1 MIRACAAPGLPLL
14 GVCLG
19 HQAIG
24 AAYGGVIE
32 RAPEL
37 LHGKTS
43 QVHHT
48 GTACSPGCPTRS
60 PPPATTRSTIRPE
73 HLPAELEVTGRTD
86 SGVIMALRHRELP
99 IHGVQFHPESVLT
112 DGGHRM
118 LANWMAEAGHPAAP
132 GPVESLTAEMAELAA
147 RA

>member
-1 MIRACAAPGLPLL
+1 M
-14 GVCLG
+14 CLG

-24 AAYGGVIE
+24 AAYGGVVE

-43 QVHHT
+43 QVHHN
-48 GTACSPGCPTRS
+48 GAGVLAGLPSPFTATRYHS
-60 PPPATTRSTIRPE
+60 LTIRPDTVA
-73 HLPAELEVTGRTD
+73 PELEVTGRTE
-86 SGVIMALRHRELP
+86 SGVIMSLRHRELP

-118 LANWMAEAGHPAAP
+118 LANWMAEAGHPVAP
-132 GPVESLTAEMAELAA
+132 GVVDALTAEMAELAA